1 MHKLDYP
8 SHEYSCDNMFV
19 GIDHGTTA
27 IRFRTDANHG
37 FELSRESAREMA
49 DDILLKTILDGLG
62 IKASDID
69 LMAMGYSMGD
79 GVSRITDMRCVANR
93 GVREVGGT
101 GRDVGGG
108 THVFDV
114 IRASNIPAIVIPGI
128 HSGSD
133 IDPRMKMFSHGASP
147 GKVGITYHALLHGC
161 DTFIVSDISS
171 NTVTVGVADGKI
183 IGAIDACIFAP
194 GILHG
199 PLDLETI
206 RDIDAGK
213 MSANEAFSRGGVLKH
228 TSFRDQ
234 KELINAKSDD
244 ARLALDRLAL
254 FAAMEIAGMR
264 IMVEERETLE
274 AVFLSEPD
282 EIRIKIEDI
291 LNMKTIHLDKWDA
304 AIGCAEIARDVHA
317 GKKNILGIEVDTIR
331 MNGFK

>member
-8 SHEYSCDNMFV
+8 LHEYSYDNMFI

-27 IRFRTDANHG
+27 IRFGTDDGHG

-49 DDILLKTILDGLG
+49 DDILLKDILCGLNVN
-62 IKASDID
+62 ASDID
-69 LMAMGYSMGD
+69 LMAIGYSMGD
-79 GVSRITDMRCVANR
+79 GISKITDVRCVTNR
-93 GVREVGGT
+93 GVRGFGGA
-101 GRDVGGG
+101 GRDIGGG

-133 IDPRMKMFSHGASP
+133 IDSRMKMFSHGASP
-147 GKVGITYHALLHGC
+147 EKVGIAYHALLHGY
-161 DTFIVSDISS
+161 DTFIVSDVSS
-171 NTVTVGVADGKI
+171 NTVTVGVVNEKI
-183 IGAIDACIFAP
+183 VGAIDAGIFAP

-199 PLDLETI
+199 PLDLEAI

-228 TSFRDQ
+228 TSFRGRKD
-234 KELINAKSDD
+234 LINAKDDD

-254 FAAMEIAGMR
+254 FAVMEIAGMR
-264 IMVEERETLE
+264 IMVEERGMLE
-274 AVFLSEPD
+274 AVFLSGPD
-282 EIRIKIEDI
+282 EIKIKIEDI
-291 LNMKTIHLDKWDA
+291 LNMKTIHLDKWSA

-317 GKKNILGIEVDTIR
+317 GKKNILGIEVGEVR